1 MLYLT
6 ANVIEK
12 RFEEWNISANR
23 KVEMFDEASME
34 FVVIGTVKYLFIQQM
49 FEKLIYYKISLEVRV
64 EKTFETIERC

>member
-49 FEKLIYYKISLEVRV
+49 YYKISLEVRV